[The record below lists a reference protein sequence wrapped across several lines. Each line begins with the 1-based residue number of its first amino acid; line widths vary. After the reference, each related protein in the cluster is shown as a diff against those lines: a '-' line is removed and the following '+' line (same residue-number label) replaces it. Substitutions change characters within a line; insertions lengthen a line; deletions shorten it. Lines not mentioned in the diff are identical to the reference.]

1 MPMVKRIFIATLFL
15 GITACRTDLFLGKVE
30 GVAANVFA
38 PNERTPAYR
47 AGVVMEDVKTYGY
60 YGGTS
65 TSRTGAFSFPA
76 VPDGFY
82 QVSVTSPNGFFETG
96 FYVEVVD
103 GHSPGDVEVSM
114 TPARVGTFL
123 NVPGRYDDM
132 GLIFSDL
139 GYAYRTVAVE
149 DLARAPNP
157 LEDADIVCLNSG
169 VDTAAARDEKVVK
182 RLRSFVSG
190 GGRLVASDQ
199 AWPFLKAGWP
209 EKVTWPQDPAVGS
222 GNQYVDA
229 YFADADLKRCATVST
244 WPLRYD
250 LGNWAL
256 PEDTRGTVFVR
267 GNVKTTSG
275 SRADAPLLLG
285 FAHGSGFVV
294 FSTFGW
300 RAQYGRG
307 HLPVR
312 IFNYLVANR

>member
-1 MPMVKRIFIATLFL
+1 MAKRIIIVALLL
-15 GITACRTDLFLGKVE
+15 GMTACRTDLFLGKVE
-30 GVAANVFA
+30 GVAASVFA
-38 PNERTPAYR
+38 PNGRTPAYR
-47 AGVVMEDVKTYGY
+47 AGVVIEDLETYGY
-60 YGGTS
+60 YGETS
-65 TSRTGAFSFPA
+65 TSQTGAFSFPA

-82 QVSVTSPNGFFETG
+82 QLSVTSANGLFEAG

-103 GHSPGDVEVSM
+103 GHSPGDVKVTM
-114 TPARVGTFL
+114 TPVRVGTFL
-123 NVPGRYDDM
+123 DVPGRYDHM

-149 DLARAPNP
+149 DLARTPNP

-169 VDTAAARDEKVVK
+169 VDTAWAQDEKVVG

-190 GGRLVASDQ
+190 GGRLVVSDQ
-199 AWPFLKAGWP
+199 AWPFVKAGWP

-222 GNQYVDA
+222 GNQDVDA
-229 YFADADLKRCATVST
+229 SFADADLKRCATVST

-250 LGNWAL
+250 LGNWVL
-256 PEDTRGTVFVR
+256 PKDTRGTAFVR
-267 GNVKTTSG
+267 GDVKTSSG
-275 SRADAPLLLG
+275 SRDDAPLLLG
-285 FAHGSGFVV
+285 FADGSGFVV

-312 IFNYLVANR
+312 IFNYFVANK